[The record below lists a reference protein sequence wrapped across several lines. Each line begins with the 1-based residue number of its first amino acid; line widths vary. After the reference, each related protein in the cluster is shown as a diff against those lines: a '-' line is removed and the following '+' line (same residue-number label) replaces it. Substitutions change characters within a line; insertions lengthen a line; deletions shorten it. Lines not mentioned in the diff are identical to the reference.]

1 MSTIFFTESLQT
13 EAVGHDQI
21 IRQILGL
28 QKQGYLCLLLCVS
41 GSYLSVEAQKQG
53 IWTEHLRFRNAFD
66 PLSLIKMVSF
76 LRNYEPVSVISH
88 SSHDANLS
96 AMAVHALHKIGVL
109 KYRPQLIR
117 VRNRKPHSTHAISYN
132 LLFDYT
138 LTPSAS
144 FRDQLLSDKAIMP
157 HKVKVLYPDIQPQAL
172 LEFDGNE
179 TSPALQAILDN
190 PGQRPIIAHVGEITD
205 QSGHLFML
213 DVLQKLLAE
222 FPGMTYLV
230 LAKGAQL
237 EQLETE
243 IKRRRLTAS
252 VFFASPADY
261 KSCMESKIDALVMPF
276 QQEPPG
282 SPQLKA
288 LSAGIPVVLS
298 QVGGLPEAVQNKET
312 GYVCPPPFVSGAVD
326 SWFGT
331 LSGIL
336 KDPVSSSQVASKGRE
351 SILSQF
357 GLENHLK
364 GLIALFQRVA
374 LPGSRGFKSKHK
386 KTS

>member
-28 QKQGYLCLLLCVS
+28 QKQGYLCLLLCVAD
-41 GSYLSVEAQKQG
+41 SYLANEAQRQG

-96 AMAVHALHKIGVL
+96 AMAVHALHKLGVL

-144 FRDQLLSDKAIMP
+144 FRDQLLSDKAILP

-172 LEFDGNE
+172 IEFDQ
-179 TSPALQAILDN
+179 TQVSPALQSILDN
-190 PGQRPIIAHVGEITD
+190 KNRHPVVAHVGEVTA

-213 DVLQKLLAE
+213 DVLQKLIVD
-222 FPGMTYLV
+222 FPGLTYLV
-230 LAKGAQL
+230 LAKGTQL
-237 EQLETE
+237 EYLESE
-243 IKRRRLTAS
+243 IKRKGLLQS
-252 VFFASPADY
+252 VFFASVADY
-261 KSCMESKIDALVMPF
+261 KSCMDSKIDALVMPF
-276 QQEPPG
+276 HQEPAG

-288 LSAGIPVVLS
+288 LSAGIPVLLS
-298 QVGGLPEAVQNKET
+298 QVGGLPEVVKNNET
-312 GYVCPPPFVSGAVD
+312 GYVCPPPFAAGAVE

-331 LSGIL
+331 LSGVL

-374 LPGSRGFKSKHK
+374 LPGSRGSKSKRRE
-386 KTS
+386 TS

>member
-41 GSYLSVEAQKQG
+41 GSYLSNEAQKQG

-88 SSHDANLS
+88 SSHDSNLS
-96 AMAVHALHKIGVL
+96 AMAVHALHKLGVL

-144 FRDQLLSDKAIMP
+144 FRDQLLSDSAILP
-157 HKVKVLYPDIQPQAL
+157 HKVKVLYPDVQPPAL
-172 LEFDGNE
+172 IEFDQKRVAPE
-179 TSPALQAILDN
+179 LQAMLDDASR
-190 PGQRPIIAHVGEITD
+190 RPLIAHVGEVSA
-205 QSGHLFML
+205 QSGHTFML
-213 DVLQKLLAE
+213 DVVQKLLTD
-222 FPGMTYLV
+222 FPKMTYLV
-230 LAKGAQL
+230 LRQGSQLQALESEVTRKGLGGA
-237 EQLETE
+237 
-243 IKRRRLTAS
+243 
-252 VFFASPADY
+252 VFFASPADF
-261 KSCMESKIDALVMPF
+261 KICMESKTNALVMPF
-276 QQEPPG
+276 HQEPADC
-282 SPQLKA
+282 PQLQA
-288 LSAGIPVVLS
+288 LSAGIPLVLS
-298 QVGGLPEAVQNKET
+298 QVGGLPEAIKNNET
-312 GYVCPPPFVSGAVD
+312 GYVCPPPFASGAVD
-326 SWFGT
+326 AWCRT
-331 LSGIL
+331 LSGVL
-336 KDPVSSSQVASKGRE
+336 KDPATSSQVASRGRE

-374 LPGSRGFKSKHK
+374 LPGARGNKSKRREP
-386 KTS
+386 S

>member
-1 MSTIFFTESLQT
+1 MSTIFFTESLQS

-28 QKQGYLCLLLCVS
+28 QKQGYLCLLICVS
-41 GSYLSVEAQKQG
+41 GSYLAVEAQRQG

-96 AMAVHALHKIGVL
+96 AMAVHALHKLGVL

-144 FRDQLLSDKAIMP
+144 FRDQLLSDKAILP
-157 HKVKVLYPDIQPQAL
+157 HKVKVLYPDVQPQAL
-172 LEFDGNE
+172 IEFDNNQV
-179 TSPALQAILDN
+179 SPELKAILEDKN
-190 PGQRPIIAHVGEITD
+190 HRPLIAHVGEVTD

-213 DVLQKLLAE
+213 DVLQNLASD
-222 FPGMTYLV
+222 FSGLIYLV
-230 LAKGAQL
+230 LARGGQL
-237 EQLETE
+237 DALQSEV
-243 IKRRRLTAS
+243 KRRGLGRS
-252 VFFASPADY
+252 VFFATAAEY
-261 KSCMESKIDALVMPF
+261 KSCMESKIDAIVMPF
-276 QQEPPG
+276 QQEPVG

-298 QVGGLPEAVQNKET
+298 QVGGLPEAVKNKET
-312 GYVCPPPFVSGAVD
+312 GYVCPPPFASGALE
-326 SWFGT
+326 SWCGT
-331 LSGIL
+331 LNTIL
-336 KDPVSSSQVASKGRE
+336 KDPVSSSQVASRGRE

-374 LPGSRGFKSKHK
+374 LPGTRGAKSKRRQ
-386 KTS
+386 SL